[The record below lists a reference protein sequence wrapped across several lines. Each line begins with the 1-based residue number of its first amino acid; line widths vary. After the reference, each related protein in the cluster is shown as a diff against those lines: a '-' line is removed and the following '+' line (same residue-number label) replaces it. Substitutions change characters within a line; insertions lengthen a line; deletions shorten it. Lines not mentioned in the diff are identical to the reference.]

1 MRPLLFILIAAIMLG
16 GVVGFV
22 ANVPGA
28 LIVPLGGWQVEI
40 SLALFVGIL
49 LLVLLALWILILC
62 ARLIL
67 QAPKEQW
74 REWQGWFR
82 GRRLTRQRTQQRT
95 QQRDATRAWA
105 QAVLVLYQDTNN
117 SAALQAALAK
127 AKRALPEAALTY
139 LLRGA
144 SMQDEKTRTQI
155 YNDMTHTPDPETQ
168 LFGWVGLLLQA
179 RKSNYEGGDNKRAAD
194 FAAQISALMDDDNKE
209 WLQHIL

>member
-74 REWQGWFR
+74 RE
-82 GRRLTRQRTQQRT
+82 
-95 QQRDATRAWA
+95 
-105 QAVLVLYQDTNN
+105 
-117 SAALQAALAK
+117 
-127 AKRALPEAALTY
+127 
-139 LLRGA
+139 
-144 SMQDEKTRTQI
+144 
-155 YNDMTHTPDPETQ
+155 
-168 LFGWVGLLLQA
+168 
-179 RKSNYEGGDNKRAAD
+179 
-194 FAAQISALMDDDNKE
+194 
-209 WLQHIL
+209 